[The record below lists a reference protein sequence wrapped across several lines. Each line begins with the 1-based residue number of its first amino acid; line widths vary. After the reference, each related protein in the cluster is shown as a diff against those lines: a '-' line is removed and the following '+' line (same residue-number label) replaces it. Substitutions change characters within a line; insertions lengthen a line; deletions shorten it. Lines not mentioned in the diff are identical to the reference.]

1 MLTHS
6 GNDEVFFMAKK
17 ILVINGPNLNMLGT
31 REPEIYGED
40 TLADVEENCQALGEK
55 LGIEVT
61 FYQSNYEG
69 EIISYIQEAKER
81 FDGLVINPGGYTH
94 TSVAI
99 LDALTL
105 LDIPKIELHISNI
118 HAREE
123 FRHKSL
129 ISPIVD
135 GIICGLGVKGYELA
149 IKALA

>member
-1 MLTHS
+1 
-6 GNDEVFFMAKK
+6 MAKK

-40 TLADVEENCQALGEK
+40 TLADVEQSCVELGEK

-69 EIISYIQEAKER
+69 EIINYVQEAKER

-99 LDALTL
+99 FDALNL
-105 LDIPKIELHISNI
+105 LDIPKIEVHISNI
-118 HAREE
+118 HGRED
-123 FRHKSL
+123 FRKNSM
-129 ISPIVD
+129 ISPIMD
-135 GIICGLGVKGYELA
+135 GVICGLGVKGYELA
-149 IKALA
+149 IKALV

>member
-1 MLTHS
+1 
-6 GNDEVFFMAKK
+6 MAKK

-40 TLADVEENCQALGEK
+40 TLADVEANCQELGEK
-55 LGIEVT
+55 LGVKVT

-81 FDGLVINPGGYTH
+81 FDGVVINPGGYTH

-99 LDALTL
+99 LDALAL

-123 FRHKSL
+123 CRNKSL
-129 ISPIVD
+129 ISPVVD

-149 IKALA
+149 IKALV